1 MDREVR
7 KFVMTFFLLRGPGS
21 EGAVEA
27 DLRAK
32 IPGLTEVA
40 SFDRVLGHKSVAD
53 REQSATVLVVAQPG
67 DHGYFD
73 RLVEFAAQH
82 HNEIFLILISDEI
95 SASDYKRLVRTGGA
109 EWASA
114 KAGSREVVE
123 IIARREQERASDKRS
138 GVSRNLQ
145 PVTVAFI
152 PSAGGVGNTTL
163 IIESA
168 IYLQTS
174 KATPE
179 RKICIVDLDFQ
190 TSHVCDYLD
199 SEARLQIA
207 EFSNAPDRLDEHLLD
222 SFKTSHSSGIDVF
235 AAPRSKFPS
244 EELNIE
250 ALDALF
256 SLIAKRYDLVFIDF
270 PVTCYSW
277 TAQVIGACDGAV
289 ITGLNTIPNL
299 RQVLETLSFLRTAA
313 VNLKIAIALNRC
325 DKNLLGSIPGRK
337 HIERLLPD
345 EELFFVGKRAES
357 TESVNMGVPMMLGPS
372 ARKMREEF
380 SALAAFCVGLKS
392 ARALTS

>member
-1 MDREVR
+1 MA
-7 KFVMTFFLLRGPGS
+7 FFLLRGPGT

-27 DLRAK
+27 DLRAT
-32 IPGLTEVA
+32 IPGLIEVA
-40 SFDRVLGHKSVAD
+40 SFNRILERKSVAG
-53 REQSATVLVVAQPG
+53 REQSATVLVIAQPG

-73 RLVEFAAQH
+73 RLVEFATQH
-82 HNEIFLILISDEI
+82 HHEIFLILISDDI

-123 IIARREQERASDKRS
+123 IIARREQERASDKRF
-138 GVSRNLQ
+138 VAARNLQ

-168 IYLQTS
+168 IYLQTN
-174 KATPE
+174 KAAPQ

-244 EELNIE
+244 EEMNIG

-256 SLIAKRYDLVFIDF
+256 SLIAKRYDLIFIDF
-270 PVTCYSW
+270 PVTCYDW
-277 TAQVIGACDGAV
+277 TAQVISACDGAV

-325 DKNLLGSIPGRK
+325 DKNLLGSISGRK

-372 ARKMREEF
+372 ARKIREEF
-380 SALAAFCVGLKS
+380 SGLAAFCAGVKS

>member
-1 MDREVR
+1 MAI
-7 KFVMTFFLLRGPGS
+7 FLLRESGA
-21 EGAVEA
+21 EGTIEA
-27 DLRAK
+27 DLRAT
-32 IPGLTEVA
+32 IPGLVEVA
-40 SFDRVLGHKSVAD
+40 SFNRILERKSAAD
-53 REQSATVLVVAQPG
+53 RDQPATVLVVAQPG

-73 RLVEFAAQH
+73 QLVEVAAQH

-123 IIARREQERASDKRS
+123 IITRRGQQERAYDKRS
-138 GVSRNLQ
+138 LISRNLL

-168 IYLQTS
+168 IYLQTN
-174 KATPE
+174 KATQT
-179 RKICIVDLDFQ
+179 RKICIIDLDFQ

-199 SEARLQIA
+199 SQARLQIA

-222 SFKTSHSSGIDVF
+222 SFKTSHSSGIDIF

-244 EELNIE
+244 EELNID

-256 SLIAKRYDLVFIDF
+256 SMIAKRYDLVFIDF
-270 PVTCYSW
+270 PGTCFSW
-277 TAQVIGACDGAV
+277 TAQVIAACDGAV

-299 RQVLETLSFLRTAA
+299 RQVLETSTFVRMTAA
-313 VNLKIAIALNRC
+313 TLKIGIALNRC
-325 DKNLLGSIPGRK
+325 EKNLLGSIAGRK
-337 HIERLLPD
+337 HVERLLPD
-345 EELFFVGKRAES
+345 EELFFVSNRAEAI
-357 TESVNMGVPMMLGPS
+357 ESVNMGVPMILGPS
-372 ARKMREEF
+372 ARKLREEF
-380 SALAAFCVGLKS
+380 SGLAAFCAELKS
-392 ARALTS
+392 ARTVSL

>member
-1 MDREVR
+1 MAI
-7 KFVMTFFLLRGPGS
+7 FLLRGPGS

-27 DLRAK
+27 DLRAA
-32 IPGLTEVA
+32 IPGLIEVA
-40 SFDRVLGHKSVAD
+40 SFNRIIERKSVAD
-53 REQSATVLVVAQPG
+53 RDQSATALVVAQPG
-67 DHGYFD
+67 DLGYFD

-123 IIARREQERASDKRS
+123 IITRREQQERASDKRS
-138 GVSRNLQ
+138 GVSRNFQ

-168 IYLQTS
+168 IYLQTN

-256 SLIAKRYDLVFIDF
+256 SMIAKRYDLVFIDF

-277 TAQVIGACDGAV
+277 TAQVIAACDGAV
-289 ITGLNTIPNL
+289 ITGLNTIPSL
-299 RQVLETLSFLRTAA
+299 RQVLETLTFLRAAA
-313 VNLKIAIALNRC
+313 VNLKIGIAINRC

-337 HIERLLPD
+337 HVERLLPD
-345 EELFFVGKRAES
+345 EELFFVGKRAEAV
-357 TESVNMGVPMMLGPS
+357 ESVNMGVPMMLGPS
-372 ARKMREEF
+372 ARKMRDEF
-380 SALAAFCVGLKS
+380 SGLAAFCAGLKS
-392 ARALTS
+392 ARSVTL

>member
-1 MDREVR
+1 
-7 KFVMTFFLLRGPGS
+7 MTFFLLRGPGS
-21 EGAVEA
+21 EGAVDA

-40 SFDRVLGHKSVAD
+40 SFDRILERETVTD

-114 KAGSREVVE
+114 PAGSREV
-123 IIARREQERASDKRS
+123 
-138 GVSRNLQ
+138 
-145 PVTVAFI
+145 VAFI

-299 RQVLETLSFLRTAA
+299 RQVLETLSFLRSAA

-345 EELFFVGKRAES
+345 EELFFVGKRAAS